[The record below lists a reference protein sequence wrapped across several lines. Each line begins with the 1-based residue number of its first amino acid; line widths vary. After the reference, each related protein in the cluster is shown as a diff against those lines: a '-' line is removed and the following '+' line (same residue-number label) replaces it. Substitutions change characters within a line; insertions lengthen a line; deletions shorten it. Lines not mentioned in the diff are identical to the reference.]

1 MNLNGAKIFISLMSI
16 VATGC
21 SSLEQWQSGIGK
33 KRVFETRELWARR
46 TTAVDTVGFRK
57 ISRMKPLL
65 YKDFVIQANGQDGVM
80 AFDKLTGQEKW
91 RLAITNGAEPSATI
105 INDSL
110 FLGASDGQFYSINA
124 QTGKVIW
131 TFPTRIETLSEP
143 LLADGVI
150 YVLTGN
156 NSLYALDAATGKQ
169 LWFYSRQD
177 PSSLSI
183 RGGSKPALRNGTLYV
198 GFSDGYM
205 VALLASNGALK
216 WEKQLSRNKKFR
228 DLDTDPL
235 IEGDYLYAL
244 GYDDQAYCLR
254 VATGEQVWKSEFG
267 GYGSILL
274 SGDRIYFAASIGQFV
289 ALNKETGSKVW
300 SFPLK
305 EGIATS
311 ASLYKGLIVFG
322 ESQGSLR
329 ILDAVSGRQIS
340 SFNPGK
346 GILAPPVVDE
356 AQNTV
361 YFISNE
367 ANLYS
372 LKIGW
377 VIPQH
382 IPYLQ

>member
-1 MNLNGAKIFISLMSI
+1 MNLNRLGPLFILLAISI
-16 VATGC
+16 SGC
-21 SSLEQWQSGIGK
+21 SVLDAQFTK
-33 KRVFETRELWARR
+33 KRVFETRELWARS
-46 TTAVDTVGFRK
+46 TTTTDTLGFRK
-57 ISRMKPLL
+57 INRMKPLL
-65 YKDFVIQANGQDGVM
+65 FKDLVIQANGLDGVL
-80 AFDKLTGQEKW
+80 AFDKFSGQEKW
-91 RLAITNGAEPSATI
+91 RLNIANGAEPSAAI
-105 INDSL
+105 VNERL

-124 QTGKVIW
+124 ENGKIIW

-143 LLADGVI
+143 LLVEGVL

-156 NSLYALDAATGKQ
+156 NSLYALDAATGRQ
-169 LWFYSRQD
+169 MWLYSRQD

-198 GFSDGYM
+198 GFSDGSL
-205 VALLASNGALK
+205 VALLASTGALK

-235 IEGDYLYAL
+235 IEGDYIYVL
-244 GYDDQAYCLR
+244 GYDDHAYCLR
-254 VATGEQVWKSEFG
+254 AATGEQVWKSELG
-267 GYGSILL
+267 GYGAILL
-274 SGDRIYFAASIGQFV
+274 AGDRIYFGSSNGQFV
-289 ALNKETGSKVW
+289 ALNKETGKKVW
-300 SFPLK
+300 GFPLK

-322 ESQGSLR
+322 ESQGALQ
-329 ILDAVSGRQIS
+329 ILDAATGRQIS
-340 SFNPGK
+340 SFSPGK
-346 GILAPPVVDE
+346 GILSPPLVDE